1 MREDG
6 SLKAYEAI
14 IFGKNKLDGFVENP
28 KFESELFL
36 AYALGIDRFK
46 LLLKKEEEIQQNILN
61 EFTRLIDLR
70 CSGIPYQYIVEKQY
84 FMGMEFYVNK
94 NVLIPRP
101 ETEILVEEVL
111 KRIKDNSIILDIGT
125 GSGAIAVSIGR
136 IFDKC
141 SIYAVDISNAA
152 LDVAKINAKRN
163 GVYNKIKFINSD
175 IYKNIP
181 KGLKFDFIVSN
192 PPYIKEKDMN
202 LLQIEVK
209 NEPEI
214 ALNGGKDGLNYYR
227 RIIDFAPEYLKKGS
241 FIVFEI
247 GFDQGMDVYD
257 MLKNQGFYDI
267 EIKKDFSKKDRII
280 IAKF

>member
-1 MREDG
+1 M
-6 SLKAYEAI
+6 KAYEAI

-46 LLLKKEEEIQQNILN
+46 LLLNKEEEIQQNILN

-125 GSGAIAVSIGR
+125 GSGAIAVSIGK

-141 SIYAVDISNAA
+141 SIYAVDVSNAA
-152 LDVAKINAKRN
+152 LDVAKINAKKN